1 MGLNYLRKIDTFGV
15 PIDLC
20 FEKKKVH
27 KTPWGGFWTLIIFLF
42 SLAMFTILGMEI
54 LLRQNPSIITIEQLE
69 RNPSFDGSYNDS
81 SILDQRSTYKSSDI
95 VFALGALDKNLQLIQ
110 NWSDSFEVTG
120 QIVDQRDFKIVN
132 QIQLSSFQSCNQIE
146 FMQNSNNQKLFGQ
159 FDLSNMLCMQN
170 DDILNYYLTGE
181 NGSQIYSFINIQITF
196 KLPLDANLMQQLQ
209 YIGLFFTDQIMDV
222 QNFSNTLTKY
232 RKNILQKVDLSS
244 QYKILLRNQYGQI
257 MTDSGLMWTDY
268 QKLNFFSFKSY
279 SVSNNKATGNTLL
292 EIQTETDPK
301 LLIYQRKYMKV
312 TELMATIGGFI
323 KALLIAGFLLANPI
337 SKLSLKTELVNRLF
351 NFEGIDE
358 QDKEQIQGDIQ
369 NEEIK
374 LSKGFSKQE
383 MRNNKL
389 NTNDNQIQLN
399 FMRNNSRQFTQ
410 INTKNNLKDGP
421 PVTYTESLNTT
432 AVQPILTTNF
442 SNLNNHPQIFPTIQK
457 NTSQIKMNQLS
468 LLKIARRKNQSMN
481 DISAN
486 GLPSRKSFSPMHTQN
501 QLSLQKDKVKLVRTM
516 LKSFVSQHSMKP
528 EDCMKAST
536 MLGAHKKE
544 DPDAVFKKLFKS
556 NEKTLSMKL
565 WDYIKYFLGLKNE
578 VKNKQIKFSMRKVN
592 ERLDIV
598 FIMKKLIEVDKLK
611 MLFLNENQRKIFEYL
626 PRPIVRLDPEQ
637 QQEECEKYTLN
648 QAWARQMFFNDKNYI
663 SKASEAMLAYQQ
675 IIQKGKE
682 LDPLDQKLI
691 EMLDESKKI
700 YFQQDSPTY
709 SPTGHMKRSHLS
721 VINSI
726 NHSPKKKQDNNMFL
740 NGLQNISPA
749 ESIELNE
756 NDIQEI
762 KIQEIQNQYSNS
774 PKKQM
779 SYQNP
784 DQLLHMYDN
793 TRRFNRKNTQHF
805 MKQRTLQFGD
815 LNQDFENSTSN
826 QVYKY
831 PSHIQEKNKEFVH
844 ETSQQENRISQQE
857 SRTQQNNQQ
866 QVQNNSQQ
874 VTCHFITQQSNSPQQ
889 KQIKQISQQSIQ
901 KDIPNLFLINQNS
914 LSNNKILERVP
925 DLPNIEIVQ
934 DIEVPK
940 NTVKTPKQK
949 LFNQFFSNQNNFS
962 SSVSSN
968 SQSKSEGSSC
978 DAEINND
985 YNNCELPADEKIQKH
1000 EIKDNHMQPSN
1011 YQQQNC
1017 FRMTI
1022 NNFEQPT
1029 SDISQVTF
1037 MNGKKNF
1044 LESNHE
1050 YVKNLEKQ
1058 KKKQS
1063 IDRKNSNL
1071 SLREYE
1077 SSSKKFNLS
1086 MQKEDITG
1094 LAAFR
1099 ENSLLNISLEPFTR
1113 APLN

>member
-1 MGLNYLRKIDTFGV
+1 
-15 PIDLC
+15 
-20 FEKKKVH
+20 
-27 KTPWGGFWTLIIFLF
+27 
-42 SLAMFTILGMEI
+42 MEI

-69 RNPSFDGSYNDS
+69 SILEFDGSYNQS
-81 SILDQRSTYKSSDI
+81 SILDQRSTYKSSHI
-95 VFALGALDKNLQLIQ
+95 VFALGALDKNLQLIR
-110 NWSDSFEVTG
+110 NWSDSFEITG
-120 QIVDQRDFKIVN
+120 LIVDQRDFKVVN
-132 QIQLSSFQSCNQIE
+132 QIQLSNFQNCDQLGI
-146 FMQNSNNQKLFGQ
+146 MQSTNTQKLFSQ
-159 FDLSNMLCMQN
+159 FDLQNMLCMQN
-170 DDILNYYLTGE
+170 DDILNHYLTGE
-181 NGSQIYSFINIQITF
+181 NGSQIYSFINIKISF
-196 KLPLDANLMQQLQ
+196 KLPLDDSMMQQLQ

-222 QNFSNTLTKY
+222 QNYSNTLTKY
-232 RKNILQKVDLSS
+232 RKNIIQKVDLSS
-244 QYKILLRNQYGQI
+244 QSKILLRNQYGQI
-257 MTDSGLMWTDY
+257 MTDSGLIWTDY
-268 QKLNFFSFKSY
+268 ENLNFFSFKSY
-279 SVSNNKATGNTLL
+279 QVSNLKAAGNTLL

-351 NFEGIDE
+351 NFEGIEE
-358 QDKEQIQGDIQ
+358 QNKEQYQKDMQ

-374 LSKGFSKQE
+374 FSKGFSKQE
-383 MRNNKL
+383 LRNNKF

-399 FMRNNSRQFTQ
+399 FMRNNSKQFSQ
-410 INTKNNLKDGP
+410 INTKNNLKEGP

-432 AVQPILTTNF
+432 TVQPILATNY
-442 SNLNNHPQIFPTIQK
+442 SNLNNHPQIFHTIQK
-457 NTSQIKMNQLS
+457 NSSQIKMNQLS

-486 GLPSRKSFSPMHTQN
+486 GLPSRKSFSPMPTQN
-501 QLSLQKDKVKLVRTM
+501 QLSMQKDKVKLVRTM
-516 LKSFVSQHSMKP
+516 LKSFVSQHSMKQ

-544 DPDAVFKKLFKS
+544 DPDSVFKKLFKS

-682 LDPLDQKLI
+682 IDPLDQKLI

-709 SPTGHMKRSHLS
+709 SPNGHIKRSHLS

-726 NHSPKKKQDNNMFL
+726 NHSPKRKKENTMFL

-762 KIQEIQNQYSNS
+762 KIQEAQNQFSNS
-774 PKKQM
+774 PKKLM

-793 TRRFNRKNTQHF
+793 TRCFNKKNTQHF

-815 LNQDFENSTSN
+815 LNQDIQNSTSN
-826 QVYKY
+826 QIYKY

-844 ETSQQENRISQQE
+844 EMSQQENRVSQQQ
-857 SRTQQNNQQ
+857 SSTYQNNKQHVTYQ
-866 QVQNNSQQ
+866 NNNSQQ
-874 VTCHFITQQSNSPQQ
+874 ITCHFITQQSNSPQQ

-901 KDIPNLFLINQNS
+901 KDIPNLNLINQS
-914 LSNNKILERVP
+914 SFTNNKILERVH

-934 DIEVPK
+934 DIEAPK

-949 LFNQFFSNQNNFS
+949 LFNQFFSNQNNIS

-968 SQSKSEGSSC
+968 SKIRSEESSC
-978 DAEINND
+978 DEEINND

-1011 YQQQNC
+1011 YQQKNC
-1017 FRMTI
+1017 FRATI
-1022 NNFEQPT
+1022 NNFEQAT

-1044 LESNHE
+1044 LDSNHGC
-1050 YVKNLEKQ
+1050 VKKKQ
-1058 KKKQS
+1058 KLKQKQS
-1063 IDRKNSNL
+1063 IDMNNSSL
-1071 SLREYE
+1071 SQRDCEN
-1077 SSSKKFNLS
+1077 STKKFNESL
-1086 MQKEDITG
+1086 QKEGFAG

-1099 ENSLLNISLEPFTR
+1099 QNSLLNISLEPFTR

>member
-69 RNPSFDGSYNDS
+69 RNPAFDGSYNQSD
-81 SILDQRSTYKSSDI
+81 ILDQRSTYKSSRI
-95 VFALGALDKNLQLIQ
+95 VLALGALDKNLQIIH
-110 NWSDSFEVTG
+110 NWFDSFEITG
-120 QIVDQRDFKIVN
+120 LIVDQRDFKVVN
-132 QIQLSSFQSCNQIE
+132 QIQLSNFQSCDQLEI
-146 FMQNSNNQKLFGQ
+146 MQSSSNQKLFSQ
-159 FDLSNMLCMQN
+159 FDLQNMLCMQN
-170 DDILNYYLTGE
+170 DDILNHYLTGE
-181 NGSQIYSFINIQITF
+181 NGSQIYSFINIKISF
-196 KLPLDANLMQQLQ
+196 KLPLDASMMEQLQ

-222 QNFSNTLTKY
+222 QNYSNTLTKY
-232 RKNILQKVDLSS
+232 RKNIIQKVDLSS
-244 QYKILLRNQYGQI
+244 QYKIMLRNQYGQI

-268 QKLNFFSFKSY
+268 ENLNFFSFKSY
-279 SVSNNKATGNTLL
+279 QVSNQKAEGNTLL

-351 NFEGIDE
+351 NFEGIEE
-358 QDKEQIQGDIQ
+358 QDKEQNQDGMQ
-369 NEEIK
+369 NQEIK
-374 LSKGFSKQE
+374 LSNGFSKQE
-383 MRNNKL
+383 IKNNKY

-399 FMRNNSRQFTQ
+399 FMRNNSKQFSQ
-410 INTKNNLKDGP
+410 INTKNHLKDGP

-432 AVQPILTTNF
+432 VVQPILTTNY
-442 SNLNNHPQIFPTIQK
+442 SNLNNHIQIFPTLQK
-457 NTSQIKMNQLS
+457 NPSQIKMNQLS

-481 DISAN
+481 DISVN
-486 GLPSRKSFSPMHTQN
+486 GLPSRKSLSPMHTQN

-544 DPDAVFKKLFKS
+544 DPDSVFKKLFKS

-691 EMLDESKKI
+691 EMLDESKKM

-709 SPTGHMKRSHLS
+709 SPNGHIKRSHLS

-726 NHSPKKKQDNNMFL
+726 NHSPKKNQDNMFL

-762 KIQEIQNQYSNS
+762 KIQETQNQFSSS

-793 TRRFNRKNTQHF
+793 TRRFNKKNTQHF
-805 MKQRTLQFGD
+805 MKQRTLQLGD
-815 LNQDFENSTSN
+815 LNQEFQNSTSN
-826 QVYKY
+826 QIYKY

-844 ETSQQENRISQQE
+844 EMPQQTNRVSQQE
-857 SRTQQNNQQ
+857 SISQQNNQQ
-866 QVQNNSQQ
+866 QVANQNSQQ
-874 VTCHFITQQSNSPQQ
+874 FTCHFITQQSNSLKQ
-889 KQIKQISQQSIQ
+889 KQIKLISQQSIQ
-901 KDIPNLFLINQNS
+901 KDIPNSNLINVNS
-914 LSNNKILERVP
+914 STSKKFLERVP
-925 DLPNIEIVQ
+925 DLPNIEIAQ

-962 SSVSSN
+962 SSISSN
-968 SQSKSEGSSC
+968 SKSRSVDSSC
-978 DAEINND
+978 DADINND
-985 YNNCELPADEKIQKH
+985 YNNCELPADEKIQKL

-1011 YQQQNC
+1011 YQQKN
-1017 FRMTI
+1017 FTRMTI
-1022 NNFEQPT
+1022 NNIEQPT

-1044 LESNHE
+1044 LDSNHE
-1050 YVKNLEKQ
+1050 YAKNVETQRKRR
-1058 KKKQS
+1058 S
-1063 IDRKNSNL
+1063 IDRKNS
-1071 SLREYE
+1071 SMSQRDYE
-1077 SSSKKFNLS
+1077 SSTKKFNESL
-1086 MQKEDITG
+1086 QREDIAG

-1099 ENSLLNISLEPFTR
+1099 ENSLLNITLEPFTR
-1113 APLN
+1113 VPLN